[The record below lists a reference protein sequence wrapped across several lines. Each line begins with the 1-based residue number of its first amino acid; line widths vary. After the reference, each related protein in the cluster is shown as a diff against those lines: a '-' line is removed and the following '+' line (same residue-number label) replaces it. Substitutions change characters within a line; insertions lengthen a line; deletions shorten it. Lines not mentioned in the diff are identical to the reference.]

1 MQRTA
6 DPAATLGM
14 TKGRM
19 ALRFSVA
26 VDAENCRS
34 LGYARDDKGED
45 GASVQWLLMERTA
58 DPSASLGMT
67 KGRMALRFSVAVD
80 AENCRSLGYA
90 RDDKGED
97 GASVQ
102 CGC

>member
-1 MQRTA
+1 MWLLMQRTA
-6 DPAATLGM
+6 DPSATLGM

-19 ALRFSVA
+19 VLRFSV
-26 VDAENCRS
+26 VVGEENR
-34 LGYARDDKGED
+34 
-45 GASVQWLLMERTA
+45 
-58 DPSASLGMT
+58 
-67 KGRMALRFSVAVD
+67 
-80 AENCRSLGYA
+80 RSLGYA